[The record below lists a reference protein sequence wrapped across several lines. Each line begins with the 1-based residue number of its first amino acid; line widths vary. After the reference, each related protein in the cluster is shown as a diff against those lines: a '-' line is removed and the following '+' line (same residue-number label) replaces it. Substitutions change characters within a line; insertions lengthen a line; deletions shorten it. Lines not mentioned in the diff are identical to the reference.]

1 MTSTILLV
9 DGYKLT
15 RHCLRQ
21 WISAQP
27 QWQAVEASG
36 VAEARRAVAAYPVA
50 LVLID
55 VSDPTRNGLE
65 TFCDLKVLLPEIP
78 VLVVNGKAEDMQVGH
93 YLRLGCV
100 GYLTRQASITLVQEA
115 IASALAG
122 KAVGTDIP
130 HVAADTSQSLSGHPN
145 PGLTYRPLA
154 EPSETQ
160 TDTCH
165 RVAEEDALSFREMQ
179 IFLKLLRGQSTTG
192 IARELGI
199 AASSVSVFKTRLL
212 QKLRVANQA
221 DLIAYALRRHLVR
234 LPAGQRVGTS
244 FH

>member
-27 QWQAVEASG
+27 QWQAIEASG

-65 TFCDLKVLLPEIP
+65 TFCDLKVLLPDVP
-78 VLVVNGKAEDMQVGH
+78 VLVVNGKADDMQVAH

-100 GYLTRQASITLVQEA
+100 GYLTRQASTARVHQA

-122 KAVGTDIP
+122 KAVATDIP
-130 HVAADTSQSLSGHPN
+130 QVAADASQPLPGHPN
-145 PGLTYRPLA
+145 PGRAHRVRA

-160 TDTCH
+160 SASNH
-165 RVAEEDALSFREMQ
+165 RVDDEDALSFREMQ

-234 LPAGQRVGTS
+234 LPAGHWAGAP